1 MGSMIRQIMAYSFPD
16 ALLEYLQVLD
26 IFIIFPK
33 KLIHHDYF

>member
-26 IFIIFPK
+26 IFYNFSKNI
-33 KLIHHDYF
+33 DSS